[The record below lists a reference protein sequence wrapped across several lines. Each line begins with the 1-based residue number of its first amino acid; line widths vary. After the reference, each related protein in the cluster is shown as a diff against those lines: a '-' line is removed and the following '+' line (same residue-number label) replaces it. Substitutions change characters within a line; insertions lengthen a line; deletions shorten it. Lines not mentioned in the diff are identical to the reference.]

1 MSVTTF
7 EATVDQ
13 GQIKLKNGIRLPDN
27 IKVYVI
33 VPDLQI
39 SSRPKLFSPRLAHK
53 MTFLNRRFRGQFLL
67 TDSEFGFLGRNVLNS
82 VRLLFDGPQLNWDE
96 YKG

>member
-1 MSVTTF
+1 MSMTTF
-7 EATVDQ
+7 EATVAQ

-39 SSRPKLFSPRLAHK
+39 SSRPKLFSPRLAHPEQIQD
-53 MTFLNRRFRGQFLL
+53 F
-67 TDSEFGFLGRNVLNS
+67 VLEVTHLPEEPS
-82 VRLLFDGPQLNWDE
+82 YRSACSLMDRS
-96 YKG
+96 